1 MQHSVLWCTDII
13 SVIQYIHMTKT
24 HEDKGVER
32 GTYELG
38 YHLVPSLSETDLA
51 LRVEELMKVVADNG
65 GNILS
70 EGAPQSCSLTYTMR
84 RLRGGTWEKYDT
96 SFFGWMRF
104 EAPAE
109 ALPTIISVLEVNEH
123 LVRHLLLK
131 LDAKALA
138 PAPERKP
145 KPIELK
151 EIETEP
157 KKLEKKHIEEEKGE
171 VQEEELDKQ
180 IEELIK

>member
-1 MQHSVLWCTDII
+1 MLLCPDII
-13 SVIQYIHMTKT
+13 SVIHYIHMTKT
-24 HEDKGVER
+24 HEDKDVER
-32 GTYELG
+32 ATYELG

-51 LRVEELMKVVADNG
+51 LRVEELMKVVADNDG
-65 GNILS
+65 SILS
-70 EGAPQSCSLTYTMR
+70 EGAPQSCNLIYTMR

-109 ALPTIISVLEVNEH
+109 ALPTIKAALEVDEF

-145 KPIELK
+145 KPVAVK
-151 EIETEP
+151 GVVETEP
-157 KKLEKKHIEEEKGE
+157 KQLEKKQDEEEKGE

>member
-1 MQHSVLWCTDII
+1 
-13 SVIQYIHMTKT
+13 MTKA
-24 HEDKGVER
+24 HEDNTADER
-32 GTYELG
+32 ATYELG

-51 LRVEELMKVVADNG
+51 LRVEELMKVIADHG

-70 EGAPQSCSLTYTMR
+70 EGAPQSCNLTYTMR

-96 SFFGWMRF
+96 TFFGWMRF

-109 ALPTIISVLEVNEH
+109 ALPAVKAALEANEH

-138 PAPERKP
+138 LAPEPRKP
-145 KPIELK
+145 QPVELK
-151 EIETEP
+151 EVEAEP
-157 KKLEKKHIEEEKGE
+157 KALEKKHVEEEKGE